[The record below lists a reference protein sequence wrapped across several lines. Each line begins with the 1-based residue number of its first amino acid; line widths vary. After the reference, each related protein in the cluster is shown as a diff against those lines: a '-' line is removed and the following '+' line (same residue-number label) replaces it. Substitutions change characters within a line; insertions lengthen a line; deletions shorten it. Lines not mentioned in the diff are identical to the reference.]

1 MGNDIMETNSPSN
14 ESTGILLIGHGSS
27 LPEGNSTVY
36 KLFEM
41 YKKMSTYPVVVGFMN
56 IEKPT
61 IPTAL
66 NMLSKKGVTKIIAVP
81 IFLAHGLHTKQ
92 DIPYMLGL
100 GEGRKDA
107 SYYHEKQE
115 EIEFD
120 GEIVYID
127 PFGADPRIADIIEKR
142 VEDALK

>member
-1 MGNDIMETNSPSN
+1 MKTNSQSK
-14 ESTGILLIGHGSS
+14 ESIGILLIGHGSS
-27 LPEGNSTVY
+27 LPDGNSVVY
-36 KLFEM
+36 ELTEM
-41 YKKMSTYPVVVGFMN
+41 YKKMTDYPVELGFMN

-66 NMLSKKGVTKIIAVP
+66 NTLAKKGVTRIIAMP
-81 IFLAHGLHTKQ
+81 IFLAHGLHTKK

-107 SYYHEKQE
+107 SYYNTKREK
-115 EIEFD
+115 IEFD

-127 PFGADPRIADIIEKR
+127 PIGVDTRIGDIIGQRIE
-142 VEDALK
+142 EALE